1 MTPINKTL
9 HQEKLTSMLICS
21 QIFVANKLKTK
32 YSILAKGDILEKSKN
47 NLYVKIIS
55 LFLTICFFVFLNNNL
70 VAQDTLSKQKIIPYK
85 FKNSISLS
93 AFIFLGSVQIN
104 YERLVGDRHGLLAE
118 GYYAFS
124 GSSKGT
130 PTIGLSYRYHFKK
143 SLNGA
148 FANAFYRWGDVHYKA
163 DFEENGIEKSYQM
176 RTITN
181 LVGLGLG
188 YRKQWSNGIAAVL
201 RGGYGY
207 QIGAEYKWHPAQPL
221 DLSKKETVE
230 ALQGLDIEISIGY
243 SF

>member
-1 MTPINKTL
+1 MLVKENI
-9 HQEKLTSMLICS
+9 QEKPK
-21 QIFVANKLKTK
+21 NKSYFKLQ
-32 YSILAKGDILEKSKN
+32 S
-47 NLYVKIIS
+47 VV
-55 LFLTICFFVFLNNNL
+55 FTICFFAFLNFNL
-70 VAQDTLSKQKIIPYK
+70 VAQDTLPKQKMNPYQ

-93 AFIFLGSVQIN
+93 AFILLGSVQIN

-124 GSSKGT
+124 GSSEGT

-163 DFEENGIEKSYQM
+163 VFEENGVEKSFQM
-176 RTITN
+176 RTTTN

-188 YRKQWSNGIAAVL
+188 YRKQWSNGLAAVL

-207 QIGAEYKWHPAQPL
+207 QIGAEYDWLPSQPL
-221 DLSKKETVE
+221 SLSNKATAE
-230 ALQGLDIEISIGY
+230 ALQGLDIEISVGY